1 MLDLDIILWSEGA
14 WEGAGLTVPHPAF
27 RDRGFVLDPLAEL
40 VPDWKD
46 PVTGLTVRQLRH
58 RLRAPVPLTRA
69 VPNPR

>member
-69 VPNPR
+69 LPNPR